1 MRRKMLLQSI
11 GAIVLLAWLSLGVAL
26 TIDISREILFFWV
39 TAVAVITEAAIWL
52 AAATLGVAVVQARQR
67 IRAWFMRPFAGD
79 AGA

>member
-1 MRRKMLLQSI
+1 MKKKTLLQGI
-11 GAIVLLAWLSLGVAL
+11 GAVVVLAWLSLGVAL
-26 TIDISREILFFWV
+26 TIDISREVLFVWV

-67 IRAWFMRPFAGD
+67 IQEWFMRPFRSD